1 MYVDRMDLTAGLGG
15 ASELQDGITKLGDL
29 RKGVKGYL
37 GQTLL
42 RSYAY
47 SDKFVVMGRWENVE
61 AAWEFSSS
69 DILASFLKQMP
80 SDASAITRTRFEGYD
95 SVVEVN
101 ADPSPSFD
109 DARCE
114 VFADWILASVGKVAE
129 FEQSRRE
136 LFALQLANIEGF
148 VSARLRRSAGIPTK
162 YLMLGIF
169 RDKAAAQGGQ
179 GIPQLRE
186 FVASH
191 PATNYANVPPSIEAY
206 AVIHRM

>member
-1 MYVDRMDLTAGLGG
+1 MYVDRMDLAAGLGG
-15 ASELQDGITKLGDL
+15 AAGLQDGVTKLGDL

-47 SDKFVVMGRWENVE
+47 PNKFVVMGRWENVE

-80 SDASAITRTRFEGYD
+80 SDASAITRTRFEG
-95 SVVEVN
+95 
-101 ADPSPSFD
+101 
-109 DARCE
+109 
-114 VFADWILASVGKVAE
+114 

-179 GIPQLRE
+179 GIPPLRD

-191 PATNYANVPPSIEAY
+191 PAANYANVPPSIEAY
-206 AVIHRM
+206 AVVHRM